1 MRSKRILWLFLLII
15 LFLISAC
22 KDQNDKSENKGDY
35 TGVSELIA
43 GRNKARYEIKENPPV
58 QKIKPEPPLKQDSVS
73 PSKEEE
79 LSSII
84 LYEQDVKIVGSESG
98 RTLANG
104 VAYINKKGQI
114 VRIKIVKE

>member
-1 MRSKRILWLFLLII
+1 MRSKKILWLFLLII

-35 TGVSELIA
+35 SGVSELIS
-43 GRNKARYEIKENPPV
+43 GRNKARYEIRDNPPV
-58 QKIKPEPPLKQDSVS
+58 QKKRSGTSLKQNNVQTSRED
-73 PSKEEE
+73 E
-79 LSSII
+79 LASII

>member
-1 MRSKRILWLFLLII
+1 MRSKRIVWLFLLII

-22 KDQNDKSENKGDY
+22 KDQNNKSENKGDY

-43 GRNKARYEIKENPPV
+43 GRNKARYEIKDNPPV
-58 QKIKPEPPLKQDSVS
+58 RKTKPVASSKPNS
-73 PSKEEE
+73 PATSKKDD
-79 LSSII
+79 LASII